1 MQTVSP
7 STRPLGQLIQL
18 DGHGALLVRGVVLVQ
33 QTLDHSLV
41 DRLDGHLVSALG
53 LAAVAFDHRGLE
65 LLDVGLQR
73 GLSGLVLRSLGL
85 VHQDTLLG
93 RLNIRQ
99 TKHLLR

>member
-1 MQTVSP
+1 MPVFFASCTSSAKAFAVMATIGSFPCSP
-7 STRPLGQLIQL
+7 GRLLI
-18 DGHGALLVRGVVLVQ
+18 
-33 QTLDHSLV
+33 
-41 DRLDGHLVSALG
+41 
-53 LAAVAFDHRGLE
+53 AAVAFDHRGLE

-99 TKHLLR
+99 TKHLLRFLKSIK